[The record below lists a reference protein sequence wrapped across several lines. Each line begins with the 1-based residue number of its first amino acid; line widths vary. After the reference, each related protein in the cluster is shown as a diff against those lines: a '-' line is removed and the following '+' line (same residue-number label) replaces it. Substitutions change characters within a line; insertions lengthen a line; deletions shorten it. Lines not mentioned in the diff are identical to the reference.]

1 MNENLWSDFLD
12 FSFAFPRHRDFKQLD
27 YTSTLM
33 PQRWKT
39 ITDPPNNLIFTII
52 LNGFISV
59 IISVF
64 DKWQTQIIAQISI
77 SKKHKSNP
85 NQWCFLCLYTA
96 SPVWKK
102 KKQQKNNDNESE
114 LSLALG
120 DKDSVKQF
128 HRVVRCME
136 TVSDALHLS
145 TQFKALQTI
154 VLFFVFLANIL
165 GNICVCLAVIR
176 VSSLRRRPMASIL
189 ASLALSDI
197 ASLSFTLFLLV
208 WLYDTKAACMNYQYF
223 STILATLLYITV
235 VCI

>member
-12 FSFAFPRHRDFKQLD
+12 FSFVFPRHRDFKQLD

-85 NQWCFLCLYTA
+85 NHWCFLCLYTA
-96 SPVWKK
+96 SPVWSQK

-120 DKDSVKQF
+120 DKDSVWNLF
-128 HRVVRCME
+128 HRVVRWK
-136 TVSDALHLS
+136 
-145 TQFKALQTI
+145 QFLMLCIYLLCLKLYKLQYC
-154 VLFFVFLANIL
+154 FLY
-165 GNICVCLAVIR
+165 
-176 VSSLRRRPMASIL
+176 S
-189 ASLALSDI
+189 
-197 ASLSFTLFLLV
+197 
-208 WLYDTKAACMNYQYF
+208 
-223 STILATLLYITV
+223 
-235 VCI
+235 